1 MPMAVDIN
9 RRRFTADEYQAMGQ
23 AGILG
28 EDDRVELIDGE
39 ILTMSPIGEVHTGT
53 VNRLN
58 WLFNRLVGDRALVQV
73 GLPVRV
79 DPYSEPQ
86 PDLVLL
92 KPKADF
98 YVSGLAGPADVL
110 LAIEVSL
117 SSLAF
122 DRGVKTHL
130 YARRGI
136 AEYWVVD
143 LRGGVVIRHADP
155 VDGRYRAID
164 IVLPDM
170 PFAPRL
176 LPACTLTTR
185 DVFGDTGP
193 PPLSA
198 SSR

>member
-39 ILTMSPIGEVHTGT
+39 ILTMSPIGEAHTGI
-53 VNRLN
+53 VNRLT
-58 WLFNRLVGDRALVQV
+58 WLFGRLVGDAAVVQV
-73 GLPVRV
+73 GGPVRV

-98 YVSGLAGPADVL
+98 YVSGLAGPSDVL

-122 DRGVKTHL
+122 DRGVKAHL

-136 AEYWVVD
+136 AEYWIVD
-143 LRGGVVIRHADP
+143 LKGGVVLRNTDTIE
-155 VDGRYRAID
+155 GRYRAID
-164 IVLPDM
+164 IVPPGM

-176 LPACTLTTR
+176 LPSCPLTTR

-193 PPLSA
+193 PPLTE

>member
-9 RRRFTADEYQAMGQ
+9 RRRFTADEYQAMGR

-53 VNRLN
+53 VNRLT
-58 WLFNRLVGDRALVQV
+58 WLFSRRVGDAAIVQV
-73 GLPVRV
+73 GGPVRV

-92 KPKADF
+92 RPKSDF

-110 LAIEVSL
+110 LAIEVSQ

-122 DRGVKTHL
+122 DRGVKAHL
-130 YARRGI
+130 YARRGMP
-136 AEYWVVD
+136 EYWIVD
-143 LRGGVVIRHADP
+143 LNDNVVVRHTDP
-155 VDGRYRAID
+155 VDGRYRTEAVVPAD
-164 IVLPDM
+164 R
-170 PFAPRL
+170 PFAPVL

-185 DVFGDTGP
+185 DVFGDPAPQPVPGH
-193 PPLSA
+193 
-198 SSR
+198 